1 MALESFVLP
10 CAGAGYYNY
19 SVTSISV
26 VIPTLREEERIGVL
40 LRALQAQEY
49 SGTVELI
56 VVDGNSQDGTQDVVR
71 GFTDVTL
78 VVGERG
84 TSRQRNAGAQQ
95 ASGELLVFMDA
106 DCVPAQEFLGKIARS
121 YKRWPFAVACPWF
134 VARESPVIRT
144 VYFVFNLLFWLGQ
157 GWLRT
162 GSGVCIVTPRRVFEQ
177 VGGFDE
183 NLHLA
188 EDIHYIRRAARCG
201 WHRHLLVPL
210 QTSGRRF
217 QQKGVWNLVKFYA
230 RITPPLL
237 LGRFDSLKEVTYEA
251 APYGD

>member
-1 MALESFVLP
+1 M
-10 CAGAGYYNY
+10 
-19 SVTSISV
+19 TSISV
-26 VIPTLREEERIGVL
+26 VIPTLREEERIGTL

-49 SGTVELI
+49 SGTIEIV
-56 VVDGNSQDGTQDVVR
+56 VVDGNSEDGTQDVVR
-71 GFTDVTL
+71 DFAGVRL
-78 VVGERG
+78 LNVERG

-95 ASGELLVFMDA
+95 ADGELLLFMDA
-106 DCVPAQEFLGKIARS
+106 DCVPAPTFIANVVRS
-121 YKRWPFAVACPWF
+121 YNRWPFAVACPWF
-134 VARESPVIRT
+134 VACESPAIRA
-144 VYFVFNLLFWLGQ
+144 VYFVFNLLFLLGQ

-162 GSGVCIVTPRRVFEQ
+162 GSGVCIITPRRVFHQ

-183 NLHLA
+183 SLHLA
-188 EDIHYIRRAARCG
+188 EDIQYIRRAARCG

-237 LGRFDSLKEVTYEA
+237 LGRFEALKKVSYEA
-251 APYGD
+251 APYSD

>member
-1 MALESFVLP
+1 LH
-10 CAGAGYYNY
+10 
-19 SVTSISV
+19 
-26 VIPTLREEERIGVL
+26 EEERIGVL

-49 SGTVELI
+49 SETTEVI
-56 VVDGNSQDGTQDVVR
+56 VVDGNSEDATQDVVR
-71 GFTDVTL
+71 GFAGVNL
-78 VVGERG
+78 LANERG

-106 DCVPAQEFLGKIARS
+106 DCVPSPEFLGNVARS
-121 YKRWPFAVACPWF
+121 YRRWSFAVACPWF
-134 VARESPVIRT
+134 VAHESMAIRA
-144 VYFVFNLLFWLGQ
+144 VYFIFNLLFWLGQ

-183 NLHLA
+183 SMHLA

-237 LGRFDSLKEVTYEA
+237 LGRFDSLKKITYEA
-251 APYGD
+251 APYRD